1 MADNFVLLPAE
12 NDFSDRVRG
21 GLGQDLQT
29 ELAGSG
35 LVMLEGI
42 PSDFEAQLQTV
53 LDEGATLITNFERH
67 DQTPA
72 QPESESHSDLQSSAQ
87 SSNSLELQGEG
98 VVDMH
103 ATPANSS
110 VAVTAETKAD
120 QILTKAGYDY
130 IFHDSELA
138 SEYNCAI
145 CLSVARN
152 PQQTKCCGTTFCHY
166 CIMRALKSSK
176 VGCSICNKEDVEL
189 IPDKAQRQKINK
201 LKVQCPIVGC
211 AWIVEL
217 ADIEAHK
224 KKPHPLS
231 PPLTSPHST
240 LQRQQRKKQQ
250 QLDQFLTS
258 SEQQQQQQSE
268 EPVISVRQKPPIPT
282 PRKLSN
288 VPQLRPE
295 NDDAL
300 PDYVNTTVI
309 RPVTD
314 QSLRE
319 HLPDYVNTTVIRPV
333 TDQSLRE
340 HLPDYVNT
348 TVIRPVTDREQP
360 AKLTDEMPEY
370 LNLTLPR
377 PRVPRNQKASKR
389 SQSSPPSPKR
399 LKMAHYVNLNQS
411 SSLPSHSPSPP
422 LLPELNQLVPL
433 QNQMQPFTDQPQV
446 QSPSQSLLHDE
457 MAIYENVNLP
467 TPPLDEFG
475 LPPFQSD
482 PNLVPEVPTTTEGVP
497 DYLNITLPRVRPR
510 VPSNTNVH
518 EGSQTPP
525 SSPNQHNTFQY
536 INLEQPSPSQSPP
549 LPPDLVPLLSLLDE
563 PMSLQNQMQPF
574 SDQLTNQPSNF
585 PLSPSP
591 PPDLPPPLISL
602 PPPLLS
608 LIQPLPEQPPQQNQS
623 QPLINTATYENITQ
637 SPPLQGTN
645 ELYVDVSLL
654 QETPKLT
661 FPWAN
666 QPECIDMFQPQGANQ
681 LQPEYVD
688 MFQPQGANQLQPE
701 YADMFQP
708 QGDISQ
714 SQGAMEYASVSQPQ
728 GANESDMSQTQGP
741 EYIDMSR
748 PQGANQE
755 YASVF
760 QPQRANQPEYVD
772 MSKTQGANQA
782 EYVDMSRPQ
791 GANQEYASV
800 SQPQRANQPEYV
812 DMSKTQGANQP
823 EYVDMSRPQG
833 ANQEYASVSQ
843 PQRANESD
851 YADMSQTQGAN
862 QPEYVDMSRSQGA
875 NQEYASV
882 SQPQRANESD
892 YAGMS
897 QTQGVNQPEY
907 VDMSRPQGANQEYA
921 SVSQPQRAK
930 ESDYVDMSQTQG
942 ENQPEYVDMSRPQG
956 ANQEYASVS
965 QPQRANESDYV
976 DMSQTQGANQPEYVD
991 MSRPQGANQEY
1002 ASVSQP
1008 QRANESDYADMSQ
1021 TQGANQPEYVD
1032 MSRPQGANQEYASVS
1047 QPQGVNESGVSQP
1060 HQEAN
1065 ADALPRQLPTPP
1077 VVQNQ
1082 SATIPQSEAA
1092 AAAAAANYA
1101 TIVSNTDTTDHI
1113 YEPLL
1118 PPCSPPPEEPD
1129 PEPAMYANLPIPL
1142 PPPPPPL
1149 PPRDPPAAQPTQEPP
1164 PPLPPRTPT
1173 PTSEQ
1178 PVQPEEEQPPPLP
1191 AHNERALSLPL
1202 DATPQPH
1209 EAENQPQPV
1218 LEGGHSQIELQQG
1231 NADDIAESA
1240 PPRYDDLS
1248 QTPLQPA
1255 PNQDVLIILNRH
1267 VDNTPPTQ
1275 GGDGPLRTEN
1285 IDIRYE
1291 LGDVHQ
1297 ENKRKRKTKIIL

>member
-35 LVMLEGI
+35 LVVLEGI

-166 CIMRALKSSK
+166 CIMRALTSSK

-240 LQRQQRKKQQ
+240 LQHQQRKKQQ

-309 RPVTD
+309 LPVTD
-314 QSLRE
+314 QSLQE

-411 SSLPSHSPSPP
+411 SSHSPSPP

-446 QSPSQSLLHDE
+446 QSPSQSPLLHDE
-457 MAIYENVNLP
+457 MAIYENVTLP

-525 SSPNQHNTFQY
+525 SSPNRHSTFQY
-536 INLEQPSPSQSPP
+536 VNLEQPSPSQSPP

-666 QPECIDMFQPQGANQ
+666 QPECIDMFQPQRANQ
-681 LQPEYVD
+681 LQPEYAD

-708 QGDISQ
+708 QGANQLQPEYADMFQPQGNISR

-772 MSKTQGANQA
+772 MSQTQGANQP

-791 GANQEYASV
+791 GAKQEYASV
-800 SQPQRANQPEYV
+800 SQPQRAKESDYV
-812 DMSKTQGANQP
+812 DMSQTQGANQP

-843 PQRANESD
+843 PQRA
-851 YADMSQTQGAN
+851 
-862 QPEYVDMSRSQGA
+862 
-875 NQEYASV
+875 
-882 SQPQRANESD
+882 
-892 YAGMS
+892 
-897 QTQGVNQPEY
+897 
-907 VDMSRPQGANQEYA
+907 
-921 SVSQPQRAK
+921 
-930 ESDYVDMSQTQG
+930 
-942 ENQPEYVDMSRPQG
+942 NQPEYVDMSRPQG

-1060 HQEAN
+1060 HQEAS